1 VAFGP
6 YWEKVR
12 DECTVGIKGD
22 EWMSYFGDTNNLC
35 WYMVPQMRDAI
46 LRLHNV
52 VGNAVTKD
60 KFLVLG
66 TGSSQLYQA
75 LLYAL
80 SPSEP
85 SDRPINVVAAAP
97 YYSVIFYLVSIS
109 FFYLI

>member
-1 VAFGP
+1 VTFRP
-6 YWEKVR
+6 FWDKVR
-12 DECTVGIKGD
+12 DECTIEIKGD

-85 SDRPINVVAAAP
+85 FNHPINVVAAAP
-97 YYSVIFYLVSIS
+97 YYSVS
-109 FFYLI
+109 FH

>member
-6 YWEKVR
+6 DWEKVR

-35 WYMVPQMRDAI
+35 WYMVPQMRDSI

-52 VGNAVTKD
+52 VGNAVTND

-97 YYSVIFYLVSIS
+97 YYSVIFSLVSII
-109 FFYLI
+109 LAE